1 MKTSNKIPTEAEILK
16 AARFSKATVYDYQ
29 LCYDLPDGRTISVV
43 KSSEVQNRKWV
54 EEELVRA
61 VQEWYE
67 LH

>member
-1 MKTSNKIPTEAEILK
+1 MKTKKIPTEAEILK
-16 AARFSKATVYDYQ
+16 KARFSKGTVYDYQ

-43 KSSEVQNRKWV
+43 KSSELQTRKWV